1 MRTKCPHAE
10 RFRKLVNM
18 SPASIR
24 AWARDPRA
32 KCYSFASTRARLPAL
47 ASLRAKP
54 VGEWTSRDCN
64 FAKRVVS
71 FNSRMIGALKRDGCR
86 DGYTISLRNWGHSPK
101 CKVPSHCR
109 KRR

>member
-1 MRTKCPHAE
+1 MPCKHAK
-10 RFRKLVNM
+10 RFKSLVNM
-18 SPASIR
+18 SPAQIR

-47 ASLRAKP
+47 AALRAKP
-54 VGEWTSRDCN
+54 AAKWNEKDCQ

-101 CKVPSHCR
+101 CAVPASC
-109 KRR
+109 KRRR